1 MPPLD
6 PTKHILELL
15 DLGGNNLVFIK
26 QNYFSGFRN
35 LKILDLSRN
44 GLSVIPDITPLA
56 GTLTRFVIRSNVVLS
71 LTPAL
76 TDIKYRFLRRLDVSD
91 NKLRELTPGMI
102 SQWPVLGYLDIECN
116 FVQTLEDLSGMMREP
131 LLMVCIE
138 KATASP
144 KPAQYLQSHNMPLRC
159 H

>member
-35 LKILDLSRN
+35 LKTLDLSRN

-56 GTLTRFVIRSNVVLS
+56 GTLTRFIIRSNVVLS

-76 TDIKYRFLRRLDVSD
+76 TDIKNRFLTRLDVSD
-91 NKLRELTPGMI
+91 NKISGLTLGMI
-102 SQWPVLGYLDIECN
+102 SQWPVLSYLDIECN
-116 FVQTLEDLSGMMREP
+116 FVQTLEDLSGMTREP
-131 LLMVCIE
+131 VLIVCIE
-138 KATASP
+138 NATSSP
-144 KPAQYLQSHNMPLRC
+144 KRAQYFTIA
-159 H
+159 

>member
-35 LKILDLSRN
+35 LKTLDLSRN

-56 GTLTRFVIRSNVVLS
+56 GTLTRFIIRSNVVLS

-76 TDIKYRFLRRLDVSD
+76 TDIKNRFL
-91 NKLRELTPGMI
+91 T
-102 SQWPVLGYLDIECN
+102 
-116 FVQTLEDLSGMMREP
+116 
-131 LLMVCIE
+131 
-138 KATASP
+138 
-144 KPAQYLQSHNMPLRC
+144 
-159 H
+159 